1 MLGILSKQH
10 LWRGEKKQTNKKNTP
25 IIYRKTSEHL
35 IWDNTDAN
43 TQHNALYTKKCPSSP
58 IISLHRCVL
67 ELDVHMIQTCYMT
80 ILVSLLSPILL
91 CLVLSHL
98 WMPSLQCLPLLLL
111 LNEISIL
118 TVKNPNIKI
127 ESNITK
133 PSFLEDLRDL
143 KMHLFVCDFKNNN
156 YFFIIRKRAKVN

>member
-1 MLGILSKQH
+1 MNEYYIFSIKEEFYKLYKDKPGELYYIYNRIYHMKKSDKEYGYNLFCQISNFLDKQEINK
-10 LWRGEKKQTNKKNTP
+10 LLNNNYKEKIMYSSSNNEH
-25 IIYRKTSEHL
+25 IINNL
-35 IWDNTDAN
+35 F
-43 TQHNALYTKKCPSSP
+43 
-58 IISLHRCVL
+58 
-67 ELDVHMIQTCYMT
+67 
-80 ILVSLLSPILL
+80 
-91 CLVLSHL
+91 
-98 WMPSLQCLPLLLL
+98 

-118 TVKNPNIKI
+118 TVKNSNIKI